1 MSTYKVGIIGCGR
14 PWKSAGATGF
24 GMAHLHA
31 KGYEASPDA
40 EIVAA
45 ADISQENLDAFCAE
59 HTIPRGYLSAEEMLA
74 NEDLDIVSI
83 CLWPHLHAEMT
94 VKAAEAGVKA
104 IHCEKPMALTF
115 GEAKRMV
122 EVCDAHNVVLTF
134 NHMRRFGA
142 PFRKAKELLDGGAIG
157 ALERIEA
164 FTSNLY
170 DWGTHWFDML
180 FMYNDETP
188 VEWVIGQIDARGG
201 RPIFGAPIEGQ
212 GLSTFKWQNGV
223 MGMMITGYGTKDVL
237 STGCAQR
244 LMGSDGVIEVGV
256 DKDVQVR
263 LRNADTGGAWQTIAI
278 DGGMHGDDL
287 HVQAVLDLIDAL
299 KTGREPELSG
309 RRALQATELIFAT
322 YESSRRRAR
331 IDLPLDIEDSPLL
344 SMLNN
349 GDLTTWY
356 DGYVVANGI
365 RQHYWRTG
373 DGTKPALVL
382 CHGVTDNGLCW
393 TPVARAL
400 ENDFDVIMVD
410 ARGHGLSDGS
420 SELTT
425 GAPESGYTN
434 ADRAADVA
442 ALIQALGLEKPII
455 LGHSMGGAT
464 VGAVAAAYPE
474 LISKVLLEDPAWFE
488 DSAPQQTMTDEE
500 RKALVT
506 ERRAEMLNRAKLSR
520 EALIADNCE
529 KSPLWSE
536 EERGNWAIAKQ
547 QVSPNIVNVFATVR
561 GPWREVAAKVQ
572 CPALLITADVDKG
585 AIVTEAIAEEAT
597 EINPNIQV
605 AHIPGAGHNIRREA
619 FATYMDAVK
628 AFLQNE

>member
-1 MSTYKVGIIGCGR
+1 MATYKVGIIGCGR

-40 EIVAA
+40 KIVAV

-59 HTIPRGYLSAEEMLA
+59 HNVPRGYLSAEAMLA

-142 PFRKAKELLDGGAIG
+142 PFRKAKELLDSGAIG

-180 FMYNDETP
+180 FMYNNETP

-201 RPIFGAPIEGQ
+201 RPIFGAQLEGQ
-212 GLSTFKWQNGV
+212 GLSTFKWKNGV
-223 MGMMITGYGTKDVL
+223 LGMMITGYGTKDVL
-237 STGCAQR
+237 SAGCAQR
-244 LMGSDGVIEVGV
+244 LIGSDGVIEVGV
-256 DKDVQVR
+256 SNDVQVR
-263 LRNADTGGAWQTIAI
+263 LRNAETGGAWQVIPV
-278 DGGMHGDDL
+278 DGGLHGDDL
-287 HVQAVLDLIDAL
+287 HVKAVLDLINAL

-309 RRALQATELIFAT
+309 HRALQATELIFAT

-331 IDLPLDIEDSPLL
+331 VDLPLDIEDSPLL

-410 ARGHGLSDGS
+410 ARGHGLSD
-420 SELTT
+420 
-425 GAPESGYTN
+425 APESGYTN

-442 ALIQALGLEKPII
+442 ALIQALGLKKPAI

-464 VGAVAAAYPE
+464 VGAVAATYPE

-488 DSAPQQTMTDEE
+488 DDHPMQMLTDAE
-500 RKALVT
+500 RQKMVA
-506 ERRAEMLNRAKLSR
+506 ERRAELLTRKRLSR
-520 EALIADNCE
+520 EALIADNRQNN
-529 KSPLWSE
+529 PLWSE

-547 QVSPNIVNVFATVR
+547 QVSPNIVNVYATVR
-561 GPWREVAAKVQ
+561 GPWREVAAKFQ

-585 AIVTEAIAEEAT
+585 ALVTPAIAQEAT
-597 EINPNIQV
+597 ALNPNIQV
-605 AHIPGAGHNIRREA
+605 THIPGAGHNIRREA
-619 FATYMDAVK
+619 FRAYMDAVK
-628 AFLQNE
+628 AFLTEKRSNV